1 MVLYQL
7 IYRKSEF
14 VLKVFFMV
22 EVHKV
27 SGAAFDG
34 NVYLVLDERPILV
47 DAGMMAGPTLKNIK
61 KYIDP
66 KEIQMIVL
74 THCHHDHSGAAP
86 ALKEATG
93 AKLLLDR
100 KEEGCVGDDLTTV
113 AYLFGMEAPEYKV
126 DGTLSDG
133 MILDTGRWKLEV
145 IETPGHSEG
154 SICLYERTEKV
165 LFSGDTVFPDGNIGR
180 TDLYGGD
187 TIKLIKSIEKLTELD
202 VKTMYPG
209 HMETTN
215 RDVNR
220 QIQMSLRFA
229 RSVL

>member
-1 MVLYQL
+1 
-7 IYRKSEF
+7 
-14 VLKVFFMV
+14 MV

-34 NVYLVLDERPILV
+34 NVYLILDRRPILV
-47 DAGMMAGPTLKNIK
+47 DTGMMAGPTLKNIK
-61 KYIDP
+61 KFIDP
-66 KEIQMIVL
+66 GKIEMIVL

-93 AKLLLDR
+93 ARLLLSE
-100 KEEGCVGDDLTTV
+100 KEAGAVGDDMASV
-113 AYLFGMEAPEYKV
+113 AYLFGQQAADYKV
-126 DGTLSDG
+126 DETLREG
-133 MILDTGRWKLEV
+133 MVLDIGEWKLRV
-145 IETPGHSEG
+145 LETPGHSLG
-154 SICLYERTEKV
+154 SLCLYEEKEKV

-180 TDLYGGD
+180 TDMFGGD
-187 TIKLIKSIEKLTELD
+187 TPELVRSIERLTALD

-209 HMETTN
+209 HMEVTS

-229 RSVL
+229 KSVL

>member
-1 MVLYQL
+1 
-7 IYRKSEF
+7 
-14 VLKVFFMV
+14 MV

-66 KEIQMIVL
+66 KDIEMIVL

-86 ALKEATG
+86 ELKGATG
-93 AKLLLDR
+93 AKLLLSE
-100 KEEGCVGDDLTTV
+100 KEVGCIGDELTTV
-113 AYLFGMEAPEYKV
+113 AYLFGMQAPEFKV
-126 DGTLSDG
+126 DGMLKGGMTLDLG
-133 MILDTGRWKLEV
+133 KWKLEV
-145 IETPGHSEG
+145 LETPGHSEG
-154 SICLYERTEKV
+154 SICLYERSEKV

-180 TDLYGGD
+180 TDMYGGD
-187 TIKLIKSIEKLTELD
+187 TIKLIKSIEKLTEMD
-202 VKTMYPG
+202 VQTMYPG
-209 HMETTN
+209 HMEITN

>member
-1 MVLYQL
+1 
-7 IYRKSEF
+7 
-14 VLKVFFMV
+14 MV

-27 SGAAFDG
+27 SGAAYDG

-47 DAGMMAGPTLKNIK
+47 DTGMMAGPTLKNIE

-66 KEIQMIVL
+66 KKIETIVL

-86 ALKEATG
+86 KLKEATG
-93 AKLLLDR
+93 AKLLLSE
-100 KEEGCVGDDLTTV
+100 KEVGFIGDDLTTV
-113 AYLFGMEAPEYKV
+113 AYLFGMEAPEYQV
-126 DGTLSDG
+126 DGTVSEG
-133 MILDTGRWKLEV
+133 MILDIGKWKLQV

-154 SICLYERTEKV
+154 SICLYEKTEKV

-180 TDLYGGD
+180 TDMYGGD
-187 TIKLIKSIEKLTELD
+187 TVKLIKSIEKLTQLD

-209 HMETTN
+209 HMEITN

>member
-1 MVLYQL
+1 
-7 IYRKSEF
+7 
-14 VLKVFFMV
+14 MV

-27 SGAAFDG
+27 SGAAYDG

-66 KEIQMIVL
+66 QKIETIVL

-86 ALKEATG
+86 EIKEATG
-93 AKLLLDR
+93 AKLMLSV
-100 KEEGCVGDDLTTV
+100 KEVGCVGDDLTTV
-113 AYLFGMEAPEYKV
+113 SYLFGQEAPEYKV
-126 DGTLSDG
+126 DGTLSSG
-133 MILDTGRWKLEV
+133 MVLDIGKWKLEV
-145 IETPGHSEG
+145 LETPGHSEG

-180 TDLYGGD
+180 TDMYGGD
-187 TIKLIKSIEKLTELD
+187 TIKLIKSIEKLTGLD

-209 HMETTN
+209 HMEITD

>member
-1 MVLYQL
+1 
-7 IYRKSEF
+7 
-14 VLKVFFMV
+14 MV

-34 NVYLVLDERPILV
+34 NVYLILDRRPILV
-47 DAGMMAGPTLKNIK
+47 DTGMMAGPTLKNIK
-61 KYIDP
+61 KFIDP
-66 KEIQMIVL
+66 GKIEMIIL

-93 AKLLLDR
+93 ARLLLSE
-100 KEEGCVGDDLTTV
+100 KEAGAVGDDMASV
-113 AYLFGMEAPEYKV
+113 AYLFGQQAADYKV
-126 DGTLSDG
+126 DETLTEG
-133 MILDTGRWKLEV
+133 MVLDTGEWKLRV
-145 IETPGHSEG
+145 LETPGHSLG
-154 SICLYERTEKV
+154 SLCLYEEKEKV

-180 TDLYGGD
+180 TDMFGGN
-187 TIKLIKSIEKLTELD
+187 TPELVRSIERLTALD

-209 HMETTN
+209 HMEVTS

-229 RSVL
+229 KSI

>member
-1 MVLYQL
+1 
-7 IYRKSEF
+7 
-14 VLKVFFMV
+14 MV

-34 NVYLVLDERPILV
+34 NVYLVLDEKPILV

-61 KYIDP
+61 KFIDP
-66 KEIQMIVL
+66 AKIELIVL

-93 AKLLLDR
+93 ARLMLSE
-100 KEEGCVGDDLTTV
+100 KEVGCIGDELASV
-113 AYLFGMEAPEYKV
+113 AYLFGQQAPEYKV
-126 DGTLSDG
+126 DETLKEG
-133 MILDTGRWKLEV
+133 MVLDIGEWKLEV
-145 IETPGHSEG
+145 METPGHSTG
-154 SICLYERTEKV
+154 SLCLYERTEKV

-180 TDLYGGD
+180 TDMFGGSTD
-187 TIKLIKSIEKLTELD
+187 ELVRSIQRLTELD
-202 VKTMYPG
+202 VKIMYPG
-209 HMETTN
+209 HIDIAS

-229 RSVL
+229 KSI

>member
-1 MVLYQL
+1 
-7 IYRKSEF
+7 
-14 VLKVFFMV
+14 MV

-34 NVYLVLDERPILV
+34 NVYLVLDEVPILV

-61 KYIDP
+61 KYVDP
-66 KEIQMIVL
+66 KKIETIVL

-93 AKLLLDR
+93 AKLLLSK
-100 KEEGCVGDDLTTV
+100 KEAGCVGDDLTTV
-113 AYLFGMEAPEYKV
+113 AYLFGQEAPEYRV
-126 DGTLSDG
+126 DGTLKEG
-133 MILDTGRWKLEV
+133 MVLDLGQWKLEV
-145 IETPGHSEG
+145 LETPGHSEG
-154 SICLYERTEKV
+154 SICLYERSEKI

-180 TDLYGGD
+180 TDMYGGD
-187 TIKLIKSIEKLTELD
+187 TIKLIKSIERLTQLD

-209 HMETTN
+209 HMEITS

-229 RSVL
+229 QSVL

>member
-1 MVLYQL
+1 
-7 IYRKSEF
+7 
-14 VLKVFFMV
+14 MV

-27 SGAAFDG
+27 SGAAYDG

-66 KEIQMIVL
+66 KKIETIVL
-74 THCHHDHSGAAP
+74 THCHHDHSGGAP
-86 ALKEATG
+86 EIKEATG
-93 AKLLLDR
+93 AKLMLSV
-100 KEEGCVGDDLTTV
+100 KEVGCVGDDLTTV
-113 AYLFGMEAPEYKV
+113 SYLFGQEAPEYKV
-126 DGTLSDG
+126 DGTLSNG
-133 MILDTGRWKLEV
+133 MVLDIGKWKLEV
-145 IETPGHSEG
+145 LETPGHSEG

-180 TDLYGGD
+180 TDMYGGD
-187 TIKLIKSIEKLTELD
+187 TVKLIKSIEMLTGLD
-202 VKTMYPG
+202 VNTMYPG
-209 HMETTN
+209 HMEITD

-229 RSVL
+229 RGVL